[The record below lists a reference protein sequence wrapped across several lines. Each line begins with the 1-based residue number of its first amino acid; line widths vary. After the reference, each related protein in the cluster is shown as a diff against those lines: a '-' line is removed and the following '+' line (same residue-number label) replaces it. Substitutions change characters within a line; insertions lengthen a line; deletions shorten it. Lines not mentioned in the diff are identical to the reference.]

1 MHPGGGR
8 FTTTREPV
16 KKASSMSCVTESK
29 VFLSASRMPGNGS
42 WISLRGLQIGLHTSF
57 ADAIAMKWPAGVGR
71 GRPKL
76 TSNSRSPALSRH
88 LGHAQ

>member
-1 MHPGGGR
+1 
-8 FTTTREPV
+8 
-16 KKASSMSCVTESK
+16 
-29 VFLSASRMPGNGS
+29 MPGNGS

-76 TSNSRSPALSRH
+76 TLNSRSPALSRH